1 MPTFNFLDV
10 VQKTA
15 MTTGLLFALIFFQPI
30 HASNELPETVT
41 VYLDINFA
49 SKKKRG
55 AKKITESH
63 IEYQQL
69 GYRFVDLELY
79 VENGDLRGFF
89 ITYTKD

>member
-1 MPTFNFLDV
+1 MLADKFAGVLRNFV
-10 VQKTA
+10 
-15 MTTGLLFALIFFQPI
+15 LFSALISMLTSVQPL
-30 HASNELPETVT
+30 HAKDEHPKTIT

-63 IEYQQL
+63 IKYEKL

-89 ITYTKD
+89 ITYTHN